1 MIPQRSRLTV
11 AFLSI
16 PKFCNIA
23 RFTQFGCCE
32 SAMVCSE
39 TATHQADLGGI
50 KGLTGARCR
59 VAARSKATIPTQ
71 KTR

>member
-1 MIPQRSRLTV
+1 MIPQRFHLTAV
-11 AFLSI
+11 FLSI
-16 PKFCNIA
+16 PKFCNIS
-23 RFTQFGCCE
+23 RPTQFGCCE
-32 SAMVCSE
+32 PAMVCRE

-71 KTR
+71 NTR

>member
-1 MIPQRSRLTV
+1 MIPQRFRLNA

-16 PKFCNIA
+16 PKFLNIS
-23 RFTQFGCCE
+23 RSTQFGCCE
-32 SAMVCSE
+32 PAMVCRE
-39 TATHQADLGGI
+39 TATHQADLGGT
-50 KGLTGARCR
+50 KEFTGARCR

>member
-1 MIPQRSRLTV
+1 MIPQRFRLNATFLFIPEFRNISRSTE
-11 AFLSI
+11 
-16 PKFCNIA
+16 
-23 RFTQFGCCE
+23 FGCCE
-32 SAMVCSE
+32 PVMVCGE

-50 KGLTGARCR
+50 KGLIGARCR